1 MIDEAVALV
10 DLGRYSLSKKEMEIR
25 ISCQINDE
33 HILIRMEVELT
44 EQDVKAVLYMIAF
57 MFANR

>member
-1 MIDEAVALV
+1 MTIDEAVALV

-44 EQDVKAVLYMIAF
+44 EQDVQKLCCI
-57 MFANR
+57 